1 MTDQQPDL
9 SGFLMAHRGF
19 RVEFG
24 RLAVAAQDPRDESQA
39 RLVDEQIDL
48 VLHVLHHHHTA
59 EDTIDLAAAARPGA
73 GGRACPRP
81 ARGPARRHGPALRRD
96 RGQVHA
102 RSRSGPRHLQAL
114 HELLNDHLDEEERV
128 AVPLIRE
135 HITAEEWAED
145 GRKVQESMDRRKLPL
160 IFGWLASASTPE
172 QQEAALREV
181 PLVLRVLFR
190 TVWGPAYAKRFT
202 ALYGGR
208 PSLVGSS
215 AA

>member
-24 RLAVAAQDPRDESQA
+24 RLAVAAQDLRDEAQA
-39 RLVDEQIDL
+39 RLVEEQIEL

-59 EDTIDLAAAARPGA
+59 EDTTIWPVLRARAPEA
-73 GGRACPRP
+73 
-81 ARGPARRHGPALRRD
+81 GPALD
-96 RGQVHA
+96 RLEAQHDDMDPLFA
-102 RSRSGPRHLQAL
+102 AIADRTTPLTERADHLQAL

-128 AVPLIRE
+128 ALPLIRE

-145 GRKVQESMDRRKLPL
+145 GRKVQESMDRRQLPL

>member
-1 MTDQQPDL
+1 MTDAQPDL

-24 RLAVAAQDPRDESQA
+24 RLAVAARDPRDQTQA
-39 RLVDEQIDL
+39 RLVDEQIEL
-48 VLHVLHHHHTA
+48 VLHLLQHHQTA
-59 EDTIDLAAAARPGA
+59 EDEAIWPL
-73 GGRACPRP
+73 
-81 ARGPARRHGPALRRD
+81 LRRRAPEAGPSLD
-96 RGQVHA
+96 RLESQHEDMDPLVA
-102 RSRSGPRHLQAL
+102 SVADVSRSVTERAEDLQTL

-128 AVPLIRE
+128 ALPLILE
-135 HITAEEWAED
+135 HITAAEWDAD
-145 GRKVQESMDRRKLPL
+145 GRKVRESLDLRRLPL
-160 IFGWLASASTPE
+160 IFGWLASASTTD

-181 PLVLRVLFR
+181 PLAPRVLFR